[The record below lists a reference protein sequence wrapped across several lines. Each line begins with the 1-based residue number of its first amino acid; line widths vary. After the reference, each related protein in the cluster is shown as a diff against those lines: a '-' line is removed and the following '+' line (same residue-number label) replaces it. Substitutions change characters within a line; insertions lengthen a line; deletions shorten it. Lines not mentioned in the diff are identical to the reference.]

1 MKKLSNV
8 RKDHDQRLMDL
19 ERTQET
25 DKQRAE
31 LISRNQQLVDN
42 AILAIRSALANQLP
56 WPDIQNLIKEAQA
69 KGDPV
74 ASSIKGLKLEINH
87 ITMMLRWVVFVVVR
101 TMVHIHGVPRSRSR
115 LNLRCWCGFHSVS
128 RCVSHTFSCMFL
140 AD

>member
-1 MKKLSNV
+1 MTSEVSWFNELLWDMLLQEREAMKKLSNV
-8 RKDHDQRLMDL
+8 RKDHGQRLMDL
-19 ERTQET
+19 ERTQES

-31 LISRNQQLVDN
+31 LITRNQQLVDN

-87 ITMMLRWVVFVVVR
+87 ITMMLRYVVFVVAS
-101 TMVHIHGVPRSRSR
+101 TLVHVFQGPDWNIR
-115 LNLRCWCGFHSVS
+115 
-128 RCVSHTFSCMFL
+128 
-140 AD
+140 

>member
-8 RKDHDQRLMDL
+8 RKDHAQRLMDL

-56 WPDIQNLIKEAQA
+56 WPDIQNLIKEAQS

-87 ITMMLRWVVFVVVR
+87 ITMMLRWVMFVAVT
-101 TMVHIHGVPRSRSR
+101 TMVHIHEVSCSWSR
-115 LNLRCWCGFHSVS
+115 LNL
-128 RCVSHTFSCMFL
+128 SC
-140 AD
+140 